1 MLLDVGQRMAR
12 KHYIAIDGNKIVDVN
27 NLWLPPTTSVIVE
40 LSKGEHTVEV
50 QGVKEDS
57 PILYWRQVTDETV
70 FRSPVAHSLD
80 YTVFSGNADEII
92 AGYRQLTGK
101 APMLPLWALGYIH
114 CRERYNTQ
122 AELLENAHEFRKR
135 KLPVDVI
142 VQDWQWWGKYGW
154 NAMQFDENKY
164 PDPANGT

>member
-1 MLLDVGQRMAR
+1 MAR

-164 PDPANGT
+164 PDPGKWYVSFIT

>member
-1 MLLDVGQRMAR
+1 M
-12 KHYIAIDGNKIVDVN
+12 N

-92 AGYRQLTGK
+92 ARAPRQLQQS
-101 APMLPLWALGYIH
+101 AYVAALGIRLYS
-114 CRERYNTQ
+114 
-122 AELLENAHEFRKR
+122 
-135 KLPVDVI
+135 LP
-142 VQDWQWWGKYGW
+142 
-154 NAMQFDENKY
+154 
-164 PDPANGT
+164 GTL